1 MLTIDTGVP
10 GTPAVPSWFVCLPKV
25 SCVGNCILHK
35 PGKLG
40 FPTRW
45 SLKTKHS
52 SLERVD
58 NITKW
63 LGGKTV
69 GKERRQDK
77 AVGSLHS
84 IRYRRL
90 GFVFLGGNGN
100 LVLQVPT
107 PEFVFF
113 LGKGI
118 CTYSQWTRGNSFPSI
133 GWLTCSPQTALSLG
147 AFQGHLLF
155 KQNSSGEVG

>member
-1 MLTIDTGVP
+1 MLTVDTGVP

-25 SCVGNCILHK
+25 SCGGNCILHK
-35 PGKLG
+35 RGKLE

-45 SLKTKHS
+45 SLKSKHS
-52 SLERVD
+52 SLDRGD

-84 IRYRRL
+84 IRHSLCVPGRKRRSVIA
-90 GFVFLGGNGN
+90 GTYMWVC
-100 LVLQVPT
+100 
-107 PEFVFF
+107 FF
-113 LGKGI
+113 LGKRI

-133 GWLTCSPQTALSLG
+133 GWLTCRPQIVFSG
-147 AFQGHLLF
+147 
-155 KQNSSGEVG
+155 SSTL

>member
-35 PGKLG
+35 RGRGGGKLE

-45 SLKTKHS
+45 SLKSKHS
-52 SLERVD
+52 SLKRVD

-84 IRYRRL
+84 TRYRRL

-113 LGKGI
+113 FWEREFVPIVSGPEEI
-118 CTYSQWTRGNSFPSI
+118 PSLPLAD
-133 GWLTCSPQTALSLG
+133 WHAALR
-147 AFQGHLLF
+147 QR
-155 KQNSSGEVG
+155 